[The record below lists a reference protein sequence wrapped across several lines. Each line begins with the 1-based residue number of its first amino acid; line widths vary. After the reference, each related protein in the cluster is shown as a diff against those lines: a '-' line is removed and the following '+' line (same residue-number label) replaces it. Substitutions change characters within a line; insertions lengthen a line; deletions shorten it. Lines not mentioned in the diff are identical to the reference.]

1 MSYPAMRLGGPA
13 GTRPYQPNVQMQVPP
28 GQPQMAMGVTIAT
41 PQGGYQRF
49 YSPPSASVGGS
60 VRTSSA
66 TGHPSGARPNSGSV
80 KVPSSPCNVGHQP
93 SAGGS
98 SPSGTS
104 SGSRAPP
111 AQTGGQ
117 GKSTASTGRNSP
129 QGPPPPDAQAIL
141 AGRAASAESSFAWRA
156 VQGPVSNHRLQSLAE
171 GMEVPAQARSA
182 SPCNRTGLAN
192 AILNHTVGS
201 ASSKAGASTASG
213 VRAPASISSASDG
226 GASSSA
232 AGSGKLNRASAAQG
246 KAADGAELRLRG
258 LEAELAQFT
267 AKMEE
272 MREVAS
278 SLHEEVRSQRPGSEP
293 PRSAEVGNLDLPSW
307 WRGPSMPPRGGNGAG
322 LCGGVSTGGS
332 SGLGLM
338 QAFQRSLLK
347 EATNSVSSCRATAA
361 DLQDLRS
368 LRQEF
373 RNEVE
378 ARRQAFSRLEMLL
391 LEEARLREEAVVREA
406 SSREAQAA
414 RLEERWHTTMKEET
428 AIRRAVEGQFESR
441 LMAVQQ
447 EVRLEISSATSQSRQ
462 LAASVAQ
469 LQESIWREL
478 DAQKLEINTASAEL
492 ARLVE
497 QLHHEVRLQLSRPN
511 DGETSANTVSAPS
524 ALARPELTESLVRAE
539 VRKQLSERSNS
550 PLNEGKSAFQSAA
563 VEQAISRL
571 DRLET
576 ALEREASSRVEANS
590 KMLVSL
596 QDLVAEGRRRLEQG
610 QMLEERLQAK
620 IEETSAE
627 ARNARR
633 EGLEEQRQRKD
644 AIEQEIKEREETCFM
659 LLKSLED
666 KIFSERKRF
675 EEKLQEERNH
685 TDERLDCNEQA
696 LQRQIQSTLEMTAGS
711 RVERSTKDILGIRQ
725 DVLEL
730 REELQ
735 DGLRGEREARVKAI
749 ARLATL
755 ASATPSAEV
764 PSLEH
769 ILEDQARLREDVLTD
784 LGSVREELRQEAA
797 SRREDVQGVRSSID
811 RVREQVLSIRS
822 SPAPVTPTGV
832 EAASTAG
839 FEAFSKELRSALA
852 TEIQAREEGDERCQ
866 AIFREALREERQSR
880 ERDYQ
885 ALELRVQSE
894 EQTIF
899 VESGKREE
907 RDRDILSQL
916 SKVDEELDSVKLQL
930 AGVLQQRQRLD
941 EIRQAQENTARRLES
956 RIVELSDRL
965 EITEPGAVPKL
976 STGSTSAAAR
986 STRSPDGSMPS
997 ARSPGKGQ
1005 LSPVSSQHGL
1015 YQNSVPGK
1023 GGPPPTYGVR
1033 TVAYH

>member
-13 GTRPYQPNVQMQVPP
+13 GARPYQQNVQMQ
-28 GQPQMAMGVTIAT
+28 AMGVTIAM

-49 YSPPSASVGGS
+49 YSPPSASMGGS

-66 TGHPSGARPNSGSV
+66 TGHPSGARPSSGSV
-80 KVPSSPCNVGHQP
+80 KVPSSPTVGHQP
-93 SAGGS
+93 LVAGS
-98 SPSGTS
+98 SASGAS

-111 AQTGGQ
+111 PQT
-117 GKSTASTGRNSP
+117 GKSTANTGRNSP

-141 AGRAASAESSFAWRA
+141 AGRAASAESSLAWRS
-156 VQGPVSNHRLQSLAE
+156 VQGLASNTRLQSLAE

-182 SPCNRTGLAN
+182 SPCNRSALAN
-192 AILNHTVGS
+192 AILNQTVGS
-201 ASSKAGASTASG
+201 TSSKAGASTASG
-213 VRAPASISSASDG
+213 VRAPPSISSASEG

-232 AGSGKLNRASAAQG
+232 AGSGKLNRSSLAPG
-246 KAADGAELRLRG
+246 KAPDGAEMRLRG

-293 PRSAEVGNLDLPSW
+293 PRSAEVGNLDIPSW
-307 WRGPSMPPRGGNGAG
+307 WRGPSMPSRSGAAAS
-322 LCGGVSTGGS
+322 LCGAVSTGGS
-332 SGLGLM
+332 SSLGLM
-338 QAFQRSLLK
+338 QALQRSILK
-347 EATNSVSSCRATAA
+347 EATNPVSSCRTTVQGAA
-361 DLQDLRS
+361 DLQELRT

-378 ARRQAFSRLEMLL
+378 ARREVSSRLEMLL

-414 RLEERWHTTMKEET
+414 RLEERWHTTMKEEA

-462 LAASVAQ
+462 LASSVAQ

-497 QLHHEVRLQLSRPN
+497 QLHHEVRLQLSRPS
-511 DGETSANTVSAPS
+511 DGETSTNTVSASS

-539 VRKQLSERSNS
+539 VRKQLSERSNN

-563 VEQAISRL
+563 LEQAVARL

-576 ALEREASSRVEANS
+576 ALESEASSRVEANS
-590 KMLVSL
+590 KMLVAL

-633 EGLEEQRQRKD
+633 EGLEEQRQRKE

-666 KIFSERKRF
+666 KIFSERKRL

-685 TDERLDCNEQA
+685 TDERLDANEQA

-711 RVERSTKDILGIRQ
+711 IVERSTKDIMSIRQ

-730 REELQ
+730 REEFQ
-735 DGLRGEREARVKAI
+735 DGLRGERETREKAL

-755 ASATPSAEV
+755 ASTKPSAEV
-764 PSLEH
+764 PCLER
-769 ILEDQARLREDVLTD
+769 ILQDQAKLREDVLTD

-797 SRREDVQGVRSSID
+797 SRREDVEGVRSSID
-811 RVREQVLSIRS
+811 RVREQVLSIRAS
-822 SPAPVTPTGV
+822 ATLVTPTGA

-839 FEAFSKELRSALA
+839 FEALSKELRSAIA
-852 TEIQAREEGDERCQ
+852 SEIQAREEGDERCQ
-866 AIFREALREERQSR
+866 AIFWEALREERQSR

-916 SKVDEELDSVKLQL
+916 AKVDEELDSVKLQL
-930 AGVLQQRQRLD
+930 TGVLQQRQRLD

-965 EITEPGAVPKL
+965 EITEPPDAVPKL
-976 STGSTSAAAR
+976 STASMHAAAR
-986 STRSPDGSMPS
+986 STRSPDGSVPS
-997 ARSPGKGQ
+997 ARSLGKGQ

-1023 GGPPPTYGVR
+1023 GGPTYGVR